1 MRYKDLKKQ
10 NKELQDKL
18 NIANKTIFEH
28 FDKMNKVN
36 KAFDKMEEHYNSH
49 MQIAENEIKRL
60 NVIIHYL
67 EGKVWKEQ

>member
-1 MRYKDLKKQ
+1 MKYKDLKKQ

-18 NIANKTIFEH
+18 NIANRTILEQLNE
-28 FDKMNKVN
+28 MGRIN

>member
-10 NKELQDKL
+10 NKELQAKL
-18 NIANKTIFEH
+18 NIANRTILEQLNEMV
-28 FDKMNKVN
+28 KRN

-49 MQIAENEIKRL
+49 MKIAESEIKRL